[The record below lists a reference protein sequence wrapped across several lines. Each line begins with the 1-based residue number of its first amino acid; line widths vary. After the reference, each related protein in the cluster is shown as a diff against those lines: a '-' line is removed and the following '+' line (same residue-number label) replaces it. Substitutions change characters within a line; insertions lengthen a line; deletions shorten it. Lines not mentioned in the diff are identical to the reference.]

1 LTVNYVGID
10 LHKKTIVL
18 CVMNQDR
25 KVIHRRTFARGEVEA
40 IVAFFEGLGP
50 FQVVV
55 EATAS
60 YEWLVELIEPL
71 AQKVVLANPK
81 KLRVIA
87 ESTKKTDKLDAQ
99 VLAEFLARDMI
110 PEAHRP
116 TPRRREHRALVRHRQ
131 YLKQCATAL
140 KNEMRRI
147 VGDSHADR
155 KDRFTAGGWEKA
167 LKGVKLSDSDPF
179 VLDRLRADRE
189 FLGGQLHDLAK
200 RLKALA
206 AAAPP
211 REAEARAKLGTIK
224 GVGPV
229 TVDVVVSELGE
240 VSRFRSSKA
249 VTAYAGLAPQ
259 VRQSAGKGKDLGI
272 TKGGSPRLRWA
283 LVEASWRVVRQSAA
297 WERISERIKKRAG
310 GKKAIVA
317 VARRLLGVMDAML
330 RDGTNYDLLKVGE
343 SPPKPKRERKAA
355 V

>member
-1 LTVNYVGID
+1 MNYVGVD

-25 KVIHRRTFARGEVEA
+25 KVTHRRTFACCEVEA
-40 IVAFFEGLGP
+40 IVAFFRGLGD

-60 YEWLVELIEPL
+60 YEWLVALIGPL
-71 AQKVVLANPK
+71 DKRVVLANPK

-116 TPRRREHRALVRHRQ
+116 TPRQREHRTLVRHRQ
-131 YLKQCATAL
+131 YLKGCATAL
-140 KNEMRRI
+140 KNKMRRI
-147 VGDSHADR
+147 VGDYNVDR
-155 KDRFTAGGWEKA
+155 KDLFSAAGWENA
-167 LKGVKLSDSDPF
+167 LKGVKVSAGDRF
-179 VLDRLRADRE
+179 VLDQLHADWE
-189 FLGGQLHDLAK
+189 FLEGQIHDLSK
-200 RLKALA
+200 RLKEFAE
-206 AAAPP
+206 AAPA
-211 REAEARAKLGTIK
+211 REAEARAKLATIK

-229 TVDVVVSELGE
+229 TIDVVVSELGD
-240 VSRFRSSKA
+240 VSRFKSSKS
-249 VTAYAGLAPQ
+249 VTAYAGLAPR

-272 TKGGSPRLRWA
+272 TKEGSPLLRWA
-283 LVEASWRVVRQSAA
+283 LVEASWRVVSQSAA
-297 WERISERIKKRAG
+297 WERIYEGIKKRAG

-317 VARRLLGVMDAML
+317 VARRLLCVMYAML

-343 SPPKPKRERKAA
+343 TPPAPKPATA
-355 V
+355 G